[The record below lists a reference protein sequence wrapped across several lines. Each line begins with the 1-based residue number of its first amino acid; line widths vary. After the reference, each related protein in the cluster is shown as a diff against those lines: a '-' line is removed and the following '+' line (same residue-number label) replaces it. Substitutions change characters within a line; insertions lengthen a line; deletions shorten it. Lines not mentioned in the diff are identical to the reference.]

1 MISSHLSGMWTTL
14 APALGNHLWQSTLF
28 AVTVGLLTLVLWKY
42 HARVRYCLWLAASVK
57 FLIPFSLLVGIGSY
71 LPRLHRAEGTN
82 PGFYVAIEEV
92 SQPFTQPT
100 MPMIPRGIASIG
112 PIHLLPAV
120 LAAVWLSGFLVVI
133 FQWYFRWRRISEAI
147 RKAVPLQEGRAVQ
160 ALHRLERMGG
170 MRKRTEMLLSRTSL
184 EPGIFGVTRPVL
196 VWPEGISERLEDAHL
211 EAILAHELCHV
222 RRRDNLAAALHMVVE
237 AIFWFHPLVWWLGA
251 RLMEE
256 RERACDEEV
265 LESGSDRQVYAESI
279 LKICE
284 FCVGS
289 PLACVPGVT
298 GADLKKRM
306 AYIMTKYLSR
316 KLDFGRKLL
325 LSASGLV
332 AVAAPIVFGLLK
344 PAQSRAESQAQDT
357 LPAVPAFESAWIKP
371 NNGEPMAG
379 FTIVGK
385 PFKAIMWK
393 GDRLMATNFTL
404 HGLIQVAYA
413 IPDDQI
419 LGGPDWL
426 NSEGFDV
433 DAKIGKS
440 IIDEM
445 QKRGRVYGVS
455 GRTLMLQALLS
466 DRFRLSFH
474 RETKDLRVYALAIAP
489 HGPKV
494 QPATSGDTY
503 PNGIKNPDGSPMG
516 ANILSAEE
524 GKLVGQGIP
533 IARLVKELSL
543 YYLHRT
549 VLDKSGLTDKYDL
562 TLQWTPEE
570 SQAAILAAV
579 QEQLGLKLESKN
591 APIEV
596 LVVDHAENPSAN

>member
-1 MISSHLSGMWTTL
+1 M
-14 APALGNHLWQSTLF
+14 
-28 AVTVGLLTLVLWKY
+28 
-42 HARVRYCLWLAASVK
+42 
-57 FLIPFSLLVGIGSY
+57 
-71 LPRLHRAEGTN
+71 
-82 PGFYVAIEEV
+82 
-92 SQPFTQPT
+92 
-100 MPMIPRGIASIG
+100 
-112 PIHLLPAV
+112 
-120 LAAVWLSGFLVVI
+120 
-133 FQWYFRWRRISEAI
+133 
-147 RKAVPLQEGRAVQ
+147 
-160 ALHRLERMGG
+160 
-170 MRKRTEMLLSRTSL
+170 
-184 EPGIFGVTRPVL
+184 
-196 VWPEGISERLEDAHL
+196 
-211 EAILAHELCHV
+211 
-222 RRRDNLAAALHMVVE
+222 
-237 AIFWFHPLVWWLGA
+237 
-251 RLMEE
+251 
-256 RERACDEEV
+256 
-265 LESGSDRQVYAESI
+265 
-279 LKICE
+279 
-284 FCVGS
+284 
-289 PLACVPGVT
+289 
-298 GADLKKRM
+298 
-306 AYIMTKYLSR
+306 
-316 KLDFGRKLL
+316 
-325 LSASGLV
+325 
-332 AVAAPIVFGLLK
+332 
-344 PAQSRAESQAQDT
+344 
-357 LPAVPAFESAWIKP
+357 
-371 NNGEPMAG
+371 
-379 FTIVGK
+379 
-385 PFKAIMWK
+385 
-393 GDRLMATNFTL
+393 
-404 HGLIQVAYA
+404 AYA